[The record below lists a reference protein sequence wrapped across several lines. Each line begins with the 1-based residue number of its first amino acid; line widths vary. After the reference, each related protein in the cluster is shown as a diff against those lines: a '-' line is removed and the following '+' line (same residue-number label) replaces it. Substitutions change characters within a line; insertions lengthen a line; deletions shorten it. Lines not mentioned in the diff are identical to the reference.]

1 LSSNAEDHLSRII
14 KTESAGKD
22 RSRRSKEIVLAIREL
37 MKQTSPDD
45 TTRDLA
51 AFITLSLEEIAQTID
66 LSVAAWEK
74 RDYWV
79 KADRFRM
86 EWSWVGPQGSAMR
99 QALATDDWAK
109 VAQTS
114 IAVAQKFNNI
124 KIAAHHRL
132 GTPWVGAWEKFTDPK

>member
-1 LSSNAEDHLSRII
+1 MSRII
-14 KTESAGKD
+14 KTETAGKD

-51 AFITLSLEEIAQTID
+51 AFITLALEEIAQTID

-99 QALATDDWAK
+99 QALAVDDWAK

-114 IAVAQKFNNI
+114 IVVAQKFNKI
-124 KIAAHHRL
+124 KIATHHRL
-132 GTPWVGAWEKFTDPK
+132 GTPWVGAWEKFTE

>member
-1 LSSNAEDHLSRII
+1 LSRII

-22 RSRRSKEIVLAIREL
+22 RGRRSKEIVLAIREL
-37 MKQTSPDD
+37 MKQTNPDN

-51 AFITLSLEEIAQTID
+51 AFITLALEEIAQTID

-86 EWSWVGPQGSAMR
+86 EWSWVVPQGSAMR
-99 QALATDDWAK
+99 HALETDNWAK
-109 VAQTS
+109 VALTS
-114 IAVAQKFNNI
+114 ITVAQKFNTI
-124 KIAAHHRL
+124 KIATHHRL
-132 GTPWVGAWEKFTDPK
+132 GTPWVGAWEKFVSSK

>member
-1 LSSNAEDHLSRII
+1 MSRII

-22 RSRRSKEIVLAIREL
+22 RTRRSKEIVLAIREL
-37 MKQTSPDD
+37 MKQTNPDD
-45 TTRDLA
+45 NTRDLA
-51 AFITLSLEEIAQTID
+51 AFIALALEEIAQTID

-86 EWSWVGPQGSAMR
+86 EWSWVGPQGAAMR
-99 QALATDDWAK
+99 QALAKEDWAK

-114 IAVAQKFNNI
+114 ISVAQKFYNI
-124 KIAAHHRL
+124 KIAPHHRL
-132 GTPWVGAWEKFTDPK
+132 GTPWVGAWEKFNNSK